1 MKVLMLGWEFPPY
14 FAGGVGIVCYELVKS
29 LSKYEDIEVTYVM
42 PYGPDEKIATSNTKI
57 RSAATQKN
65 LKIRI
70 HNIPSTIYAYDSEES
85 YQKRFEQIL
94 STKTSKEKSLKEIYG
109 PSLMDE
115 VYLYAERVANMFV
128 DKEFDVIHAHD
139 WTTIPAAV
147 LLKQLTGKPFI
158 LHVHITELDKTGG
171 SGGNDKVF
179 EIENL
184 GFKNADKIISISNFI
199 KNRLVYNYGVPESKI
214 EVIHN
219 GGISDMVPSLE
230 KYNHFSEKDKI
241 VLFAGRM
248 TLQKGPEYF
257 IKAAKKVLEYEPDV
271 KFIVAGSGDML
282 SKMIELSANLGIGK
296 NVLFYGFYNREEAER
311 LFAIADVFVMP
322 SVSEPFGIVPLEAVA
337 KGTPTIIS
345 KQSGISEV
353 LENTFKVDFW
363 DTDEIAHKII
373 TLLRYPHLH
382 QHMRELANK
391 EFQRFNWDEPT
402 KRIVNLYRNTKS
414 EYKVN
419 KTKINKK
426 TNLLIT

>member
-29 LSKYEDIEVTYVM
+29 LAKYENIEVTYVM
-42 PYGPDEKIATSNTKI
+42 PYGPDKKPVSENAQI

-65 LKIRI
+65 LKLKL
-70 HNIPSTIYAYDSEES
+70 HTIPTTLYAYDSIET
-85 YQKRFEQIL
+85 YHKRFEKIL
-94 STKTSKEKSLKEIYG
+94 SNTSNPNKSLKEIYG
-109 PSLMDE
+109 ANLIDE
-115 VYLYAERVANMFV
+115 VYLYAERVANMFAEE
-128 DKEFDVIHAHD
+128 DFDVIHAHD
-139 WTTIPAAV
+139 WTTIPAAI
-147 LLKQLTGKPFI
+147 LLKKITGKPFI

-171 SGGNDKVF
+171 NGGHYKVF
-179 EIENL
+179 EIENE
-184 GFKNADKIISISNFI
+184 GFRNADKIISISNYI
-199 KNRLVYNYGVPESKI
+199 KNRLIHNYYVDEKKI

-219 GGISDMVPSLE
+219 GGISDLVPSLE
-230 KYNHFSEKDKI
+230 KYNAFSKNDKI

-257 IKAAKKVLEYEPDV
+257 IRAAKKVIEYEPDT

-282 SKMIELSANLGIGK
+282 SQMIELSANLGIGK
-296 NVLFYGFYNREEAER
+296 NILFHGFYNRADAEK

-322 SVSEPFGIVPLEAVA
+322 SVSEPFGIVPLEAIA

-382 QHMRELANK
+382 QHMRELAHR
-391 EFQRFNWDEPT
+391 EFQRFNWDTPT
-402 KRIVNLYRNTKS
+402 EKIVNVYENT
-414 EYKVN
+414 
-419 KTKINKK
+419 INQ
-426 TNLLIT
+426 NNIIN

>member
-1 MKVLMLGWEFPPY
+1 
-14 FAGGVGIVCYELVKS
+14 
-29 LSKYEDIEVTYVM
+29 
-42 PYGPDEKIATSNTKI
+42 
-57 RSAATQKN
+57 
-65 LKIRI
+65 
-70 HNIPSTIYAYDSEES
+70 
-85 YQKRFEQIL
+85 
-94 STKTSKEKSLKEIYG
+94 
-109 PSLMDE
+109 
-115 VYLYAERVANMFV
+115 
-128 DKEFDVIHAHD
+128 
-139 WTTIPAAV
+139 
-147 LLKQLTGKPFI
+147 
-158 LHVHITELDKTGG
+158 
-171 SGGNDKVF
+171 
-179 EIENL
+179 
-184 GFKNADKIISISNFI
+184 
-199 KNRLVYNYGVPESKI
+199 
-214 EVIHN
+214 
-219 GGISDMVPSLE
+219 MVPSLE

-391 EFQRFNWDEPT
+391 EFQRFNWDAPT
-402 KRIVNLYRNTKS
+402 ERIVNLYRNTKNNH
-414 EYKVN
+414 KIN

-426 TNLLIT
+426 ANMLIT